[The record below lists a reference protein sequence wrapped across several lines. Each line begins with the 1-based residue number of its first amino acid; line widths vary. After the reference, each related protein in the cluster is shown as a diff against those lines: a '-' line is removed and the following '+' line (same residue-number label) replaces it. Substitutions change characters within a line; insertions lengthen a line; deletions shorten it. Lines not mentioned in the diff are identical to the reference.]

1 MNQTLDTVTTP
12 LALQLPAAP
21 PATLPGE
28 PEPPDGRVGE
38 PTEGFDRWLHAQI
51 GHHTAGV
58 SPAAL
63 LLATT
68 DWLAHLAL
76 SPAKQAEL
84 VHKAWR
90 KAQRLALY
98 LPHAQQPGA
107 PCCIEPLPQ
116 DRRFD
121 DPAWRE
127 WPYNLISQA
136 FLLQQQW
143 WHNATTE
150 VRGVSRHHE
159 EVVTFIARQLLDIVS
174 PANFV
179 ATNPVVWQRTLATMG
194 ANLAQGA
201 LHWWDDWERQQAG
214 RPAAGSEAFQVGVN
228 LAVTPGQVVQRNSLA
243 ELIQYRPT
251 TAKVH
256 PEPVF
261 IVPAWIMKYY
271 VLDLQPQASLIKHLV
286 DQGHT
291 VFCLS
296 WKNPAP
302 SDRDHGMEDYLRL
315 GLFDALDAINAICPK
330 RKVHAVGYCL
340 GGTLLAIGAAAM
352 ARDSDDRLASLT
364 LLAAQTD
371 FSEPGEIG
379 LFIDD
384 SEVSFLEDIMQDRG
398 YLTRG
403 QMAGAFQLLR
413 SNDLVW
419 SRGVRDYL
427 MGERAPFNALMAWN
441 ADATRMPF
449 RMHSEYLRGLFLRND
464 LAAARFRVGGRPVA
478 LADLDLPIF
487 CLGTE
492 TDHVAPWRSV
502 YKIQLLTECETTFVL
517 TNGGHNAG
525 VVSPPGHP
533 RRHYRLRK
541 SPADGKYIDP
551 ELYLADAEQHEGSW
565 WTAWSAWLAARSGT
579 PVKPPAMGAPSRG
592 YVPLGEAPG
601 RYVLAH

>member
-1 MNQTLDTVTTP
+1 MTQELTVAALP
-12 LALQLPAAP
+12 SDLAAL
-21 PATLPGE
+21 
-28 PEPPDGRVGE
+28 PPDSPAGE
-38 PTEGFDRWLHAQI
+38 ASEGFDRWLHAQL
-51 GHHTAGV
+51 GHLTAGV

-63 LLATT
+63 QLAAV
-68 DWLAHLAL
+68 DWLSHLAL

-98 LPHAQQPGA
+98 LAHAHEPDA
-107 PCCIEPLPQ
+107 PRCIEPLPQ
-116 DRRFD
+116 DRRFA
-121 DPAWRE
+121 DPAWRT
-127 WPYNLISQA
+127 WPYNVISQT

-143 WHNATTE
+143 WHNATTG

-159 EVVTFIARQLLDIVS
+159 EVVTFIARQLLDMIS

-179 ATNPVVWQRTLATMG
+179 ATNPVVARRTTATLG
-194 ANLAQGA
+194 ANLVQGA
-201 LHWWDDWERQQAG
+201 LHWWHDFERQQAG
-214 RPAAGSEAFQVGVN
+214 RPPAGSEAFRVGEN
-228 LAVTPGQVVQRNSLA
+228 LAMTPGQVVMRNSLA
-243 ELIQYRPT
+243 ELIQYAPAT
-251 TAKVH
+251 PKVA
-256 PEPVF
+256 PEPIL

-271 VLDLQPQASLIKHLV
+271 VLDLQAQDSLVKYLV

-296 WKNPAP
+296 WKNPVE
-302 SDRDHGMEDYLRL
+302 SDRDHGIEDYLRL
-315 GLFDALDAINAICPK
+315 GVFDALDAIGAICPK
-330 RKVHAVGYCL
+330 RPVHAVGYCL

-352 ARDSDDRLASLT
+352 ARDNDPRLATLS

-379 LFIDD
+379 LFVDD
-384 SEVSFLEDIMQDRG
+384 SEVSFLEDVMLDRG
-398 YLTRG
+398 YLSRG

-419 SRGVRDYL
+419 SRAVRDYL
-427 MGERAPFNALMAWN
+427 MGERMPFTDLMAWN
-441 ADATRMPF
+441 ADATRMPY

-464 LAAARFRVGGRPVA
+464 LARARFRVGGRPVA

-502 YKIQLLTECETTFVL
+502 YKLQLLTECELTFVL
-517 TNGGHNAG
+517 TSGGHNVG

-533 RRHYRLRK
+533 GRHYRQLTRP
-541 SPADGKYIDP
+541 SQGKYLDP
-551 ELYLADAEQHEGSW
+551 ELYLAQAEQHPGSW
-565 WTAWSAWLAARSGT
+565 WPAWADWLARRSGK
-579 PVKPPAMGAPSRG
+579 PVAPPALGAAARG
-592 YVPLGEAPG
+592 YPALGPAPG
-601 RYVLAH
+601 AYVLAP